1 MKVSLVSNLSEIY
14 VPYLADA
21 CTSMP
26 IQEERV
32 RKAIIIAIPQIYH
45 EFSDFHIMLLHS
57 KNKPSQVGA
66 GRGGHDRDKRSL
78 SFLQDFL
85 LGWTLKKIETSLVNC
100 NPFVIFQKII

>member
-1 MKVSLVSNLSEIY
+1 MVMKVSLVSNLSEIY

-32 RKAIIIAIPQIYH
+32 RKAIIIAIPQIHH

-57 KNKPSQVGA
+57 KNKPSQ
-66 GRGGHDRDKRSL
+66 D
-78 SFLQDFL
+78 
-85 LGWTLKKIETSLVNC
+85 LGWREKK
-100 NPFVIFQKII
+100 K